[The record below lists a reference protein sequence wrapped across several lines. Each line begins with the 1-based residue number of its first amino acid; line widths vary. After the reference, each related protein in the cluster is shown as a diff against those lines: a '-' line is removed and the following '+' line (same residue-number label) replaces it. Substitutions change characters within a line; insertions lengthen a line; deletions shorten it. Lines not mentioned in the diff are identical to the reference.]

1 MRNRLAQREDVPAY
15 IVFSNATLTDMA
27 AKRPRTMEALL
38 EVSGVGRVKAAKYG
52 AAFLEAIAQFEAGKK
67 L

>member
-1 MRNRLAQREDVPAY
+1 
-15 IVFSNATLTDMA
+15 
-27 AKRPRTMEALL
+27 MEALL